1 MKRLVALLLTG
12 VLAAG
17 LTACGAQP
25 AQQAAA
31 PAAASS
37 EEEAEEEAAEEEASS
52 AEEAASSVEEEAG
65 EAASSAEEE
74 APAEEAAEGQTVLDV
89 IICQYG
95 PNTNDWFLGSGMDG
109 SNFVDKFEE
118 ANPDVKLN
126 LEVVSWNDVYTV
138 VDTRIANN
146 NAPDILNI
154 DVFANYANDGL
165 LMPVSEYCP
174 EDLLADF
181 FPQFIEQSVIDDTVW
196 AVPDLASARALFY
209 NVDMLE
215 EVGVEVP
222 TTWAELEDVS
232 QAIIDYYD
240 GEVYP
245 WGIDMTT
252 DEGQAAFAYYT
263 WGNGGG
269 FVDENGDWA
278 LNSDANV
285 EAIEY
290 ALSLINSG
298 YTNPNPATETRYD
311 LQDMFAA
318 GKMAMVIA
326 PNQLPTYVADKGG
339 EINMATAA
347 IPAAEGKTGASVGV
361 MDRVMAF
368 KDDAAADQDARNE
381 AIGKFLKFFYD
392 PENYVGWV
400 SMEGFLPA
408 VNSAV
413 EALVASDE
421 SFAAWLDVLNTCQFY
436 PTAKAEWDQ
445 VKQGVIKV
453 EQDALA
459 GGTGVKEG
467 LDALQAELAP

>member
-1 MKRLVALLLTG
+1 MKKKLFALFLIVALML
-12 VLAAG
+12 
-17 LTACGAQP
+17 CMI
-25 AQQAAA
+25 
-31 PAAASS
+31 PAAF
-37 EEEAEEEAAEEEASS
+37 AADDEI
-52 AEEAASSVEEEAG
+52 
-65 EAASSAEEE
+65 
-74 APAEEAAEGQTVLDV
+74 TLDV

-95 PNTNDWFLGSGMDG
+95 PNTNEWFLGKGMDG
-109 SNFVDKFEE
+109 SNFVEKFEA
-118 ANPDVKLN
+118 ANPGIKLN
-126 LEVVSWNDVYTV
+126 LDVVSWNDVYTE

-154 DVFANYANDGL
+154 DVFANYANEGL
-165 LMPVSEYCP
+165 LLPVKDYCP
-174 EDLLADF
+174 DDLFGDF
-181 FPQFIEQSVIDDTVW
+181 FPSFIDQSIIDDTVW

-209 NVDMLE
+209 NVDILN

-222 TTWAELEDVS
+222 TTWAELQDVS

-240 GEVYP
+240 GEIYP

-269 FVDENGDWA
+269 FVDANGDWA
-278 LNSDANV
+278 VNSAENV
-285 EAIEY
+285 EAIQF
-290 ALSLINSG
+290 AISLVNDG
-298 YTNPNPATETRYD
+298 FTNPNPATQTRYD

-318 GKMAMVIA
+318 GKLAMVIA

-339 EINMATAA
+339 EINMATAGL
-347 IPAAEGKTGASVGV
+347 PANVGKASSSVGV

-368 KDDAAADQDARNE
+368 KDDSAPDQAARNE

-413 EALVASDE
+413 EALVAADP
-421 SFAAWLDVLNTCQFY
+421 SFEAWLDVLGGCQFY

-445 VKQGVIKV
+445 VKQGVIAA
-453 EQDALA
+453 EQNAL
-459 GGTGVKEG
+459 TGADVQAE
-467 LDALQAELAP
+467 LDALQAELTK

>member
-1 MKRLVALLLTG
+1 MKKKLFALFLIVALML
-12 VLAAG
+12 
-17 LTACGAQP
+17 CMI
-25 AQQAAA
+25 
-31 PAAASS
+31 PAAF
-37 EEEAEEEAAEEEASS
+37 AADDEI
-52 AEEAASSVEEEAG
+52 
-65 EAASSAEEE
+65 
-74 APAEEAAEGQTVLDV
+74 TLDV

-95 PNTNDWFLGSGMDG
+95 PNTNEWFLGKGMDG
-109 SNFVDKFEE
+109 SNFVEKFEA
-118 ANPDVKLN
+118 ANPGIKLN
-126 LEVVSWNDVYTV
+126 LDVVSWNDVYTE

-154 DVFANYANDGL
+154 DVFANYANEGL
-165 LMPVSEYCP
+165 LLPVKDYCP
-174 EDLLADF
+174 DDLFGDF
-181 FPQFIEQSVIDDTVW
+181 FPSFIDQSIIDDTVW

-209 NVDMLE
+209 NVDILN

-222 TTWAELEDVS
+222 TTWAELQDVS

-240 GEVYP
+240 GEIYP

-269 FVDENGDWA
+269 FVDANGDWA
-278 LNSDANV
+278 VNSAENV
-285 EAIEY
+285 EAIQF
-290 ALSLINSG
+290 AIGLVNDG
-298 YTNPNPATETRYD
+298 YTNPNPATQTRYD

-318 GKMAMVIA
+318 GKLAMVIA

-339 EINMATAA
+339 EINMATAGL
-347 IPAAEGKTGASVGV
+347 PANEGKASSSVGV

-368 KDDAAADQDARNE
+368 KDDSAPDQAARNE

-413 EALVASDE
+413 EALVAADP
-421 SFAAWLDVLNTCQFY
+421 SFEAWLDVLGGCQFY

-445 VKQGVIKV
+445 VKQGVIAA
-453 EQDALA
+453 EQNAL
-459 GGTGVKEG
+459 TGADVQAE
-467 LDALQAELAP
+467 LDALQAELTK